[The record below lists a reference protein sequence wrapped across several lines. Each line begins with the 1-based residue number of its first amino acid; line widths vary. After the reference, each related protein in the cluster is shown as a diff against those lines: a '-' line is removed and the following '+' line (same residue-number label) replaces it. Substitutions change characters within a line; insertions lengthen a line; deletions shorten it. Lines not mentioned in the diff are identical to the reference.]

1 MADNNIVYKISVD
14 SESGTAT
21 IRDLKGQ
28 IVATQV
34 PVNKLKENF
43 NNLTVSINKNKN
55 ATDGN
60 VVAHKNSELTLNAE
74 ISKLNSLRSALD
86 ISSKEYVEMGNTIDL
101 LNQKKA
107 SLRRGTE
114 GLTKTQSQL
123 QNATG
128 GATAA
133 AMELGR
139 VVSDAPYGIRGMA
152 NNVSQLASQ
161 LFYMAGQQVTATT
174 ATNTDT
180 VAKGANTTATVVSTG
195 ATIGFTGALKMM
207 WSALMGPLGVLLA
220 IQAVIAA
227 FDFFYGSNKKAEDS
241 VGDLNKAIGG
251 TAGINTKLLAYS
263 EIIKTSNKDT
273 KEYKNA
279 LKELKSKGYDP
290 ASESLDNFINKQLK
304 LLVIRAKSK
313 VIEDELNKLFTE
325 QVTKESKLREQQQ
338 RIDALE
344 IKKDKEKNKVKRDR
358 IQNNIDYI
366 ESQKEVVVVDE
377 KYKKLQ
383 KELIALTTE
392 EFKLIDNITKNG
404 KGKPK
409 LLEFDD
415 FDKQAEDYLDK
426 IASVSEKEEI
436 LNAELNSDKVLIQ
449 ERYHLE
455 RLKATHLQN
464 QSKFK
469 QQADA
474 YRIEYKAFLD
484 QQVRMTD
491 LTKEEAKVKLDDF
504 DKSTKSEQKKSED
517 NYKILIEKWKS
528 YYFDKVFIA
537 LQAEQKIKDSKKTES
552 ETEFKELDKLKI
564 FVDNYKIIMSG
575 LTEFIDGEFERQ
587 LTIEQNKTNVLNKEL
602 NDRLLNENLSSD
614 QRKSIQNEIAQNDE
628 RLRVRQEAIKKKAFN
643 TQKAFNISS
652 ALVETYAAAS
662 SAYRNTLAQPINIAD
677 PTVGLVRAKK
687 NAAIAMAGGLLQV
700 AAIARQKYQS
710 SSANTPI
717 NTTGGGGGGTTERAD
732 PSFNIV
738 GRSGDNLL
746 INAIQAQFD
755 KPLKAYVVS
764 RDVTN
769 QQQLDGMIVS
779 QAGT

>member
-1 MADNNIVYKISVD
+1 MADNKEEI
-14 SESGTAT
+14 
-21 IRDLKGQ
+21 LL
-28 IVATQV
+28 
-34 PVNKLKENF
+34 KLKIQTDKA
-43 NNLTVSINKNKN
+43 NNALKKTDVAIKKTIQSFRKLKKGSIEYQN
-55 ATDGN
+55 AQ
-60 VVAHKNSELTLNAE
+60 V
-74 ISKLNSLRSALD
+74 KL
-86 ISSKEYVEMGNTIDL
+86 
-101 LNQKKA
+101 A
-107 SLRRGTE
+107 SLQTDYVQQTLKYNKALKAQIGDNKQ
-114 GLTKTQSQL
+114 GLNGVTK
-123 QNATG
+123 ATG

-152 NNVSQLASQ
+152 NNISQLASQ

-180 VAKGANTTATVVSTG
+180 VAKGANTTATVVATG
-195 ATIGFTGALKMM
+195 ATVGFTGALKMM
-207 WSALMGPLGVLLA
+207 WSALMGPMGVLLG
-220 IQAVIAA
+220 IQAVISA
-227 FDFFYGSNKKAEDS
+227 FDFFYGANKKAEDS

-251 TAGINTKLLAYS
+251 TAGANTKLLAYS
-263 EIIKTSNKDT
+263 EIIKTSSKDT

-325 QVTKESKLREQQQ
+325 QVAKESKLREQQQ

-344 IKKDKEKNKVKRDR
+344 IKKDKEKNKVKQDR

-383 KELIALTTE
+383 KELIDLTTE
-392 EFKLIDNITKNG
+392 EFKLIDNISKNG
-404 KGKPK
+404 KGKIK
-409 LLEFDD
+409 LLEIDD

-469 QQADA
+469 QQTDA
-474 YRIEYKAFLD
+474 YRIEYEAFLD

-537 LQAEQKIKDSKKTES
+537 LQAEQKIKESKKTET
-552 ETEFKELDKLKI
+552 ETEFKELDKLQTY
-564 FVDNYKIIMSG
+564 FQEYKKLMSG
-575 LTEFIDGEFERQ
+575 VTEFLDGEFERQ
-587 LTIEQNKTNVLNKEL
+587 LTMEQNKTNVLNKEL
-602 NDRLLNENLSSD
+602 NDRLINENLSAE
-614 QRKSIQNEIAQNDE
+614 QRKNIQNQIAQNDE
-628 RLRVRQEAIKKKAFN
+628 NLRVKQDAINKKKFKQ
-643 TQKAFNISS
+643 TKALNLSM
-652 ALVETYAAAS
+652 ALIDTYAGAAQVLS
-662 SAYRNTLAQPINIAD
+662 DKELPSWAKIPMMVSIIGAGLA
-677 PTVGLVRAKK
+677 
-687 NAAIAMAGGLLQV
+687 QV
-700 AAIARQKYQS
+700 AAISRQKFQS
-710 SSANTPI
+710 SSAATPI
-717 NTTGGGGGGTTERAD
+717 NTTGGGAADSTERAE

-738 GRSGDNLL
+738 GMSNDNLL

-769 QQQLDGMIVS
+769 QQQLDGMIVG